1 MQASQARPP
10 GRACTFSTTD
20 QSQGVCIVVLSRI
33 VFACSA
39 VLLAA
44 TGCDDGKPAVRDAP
58 GTAAADAPAGTI
70 DSILPIE
77 EHLRRFRK
85 GLPQVDTLTGG
96 YPSRDSLVAAML
108 AATSA
113 RDTTALVRMRLTA
126 AEYAWLYYPAHI
138 YTAPPYELDPGTFW
152 MMIEANNSKGLG
164 RLLHH
169 RGGNRIVLRSYE
181 CQASEAVRAPVRE
194 WNRCTLQLTVNR
206 VESNEQLFGSI
217 VEIGGRYKFVSYAN
231 QF

>member
-1 MQASQARPP
+1 M
-10 GRACTFSTTD
+10 
-20 QSQGVCIVVLSRI
+20 LL
-33 VFACSA
+33 ACSA

-44 TGCDDGKPAVRDAP
+44 TGCADGKSADGNSR
-58 GTAAADAPAGTI
+58 GITAAGAPSGAI

-77 EHLRRFRK
+77 EHLRRFRQ
-85 GLPQVDTLTGG
+85 GLPQADSLTGG
-96 YPSRDSLVAAML
+96 YPSRDSLVTAML
-108 AATSA
+108 AATAA
-113 RDTTALVRMRLTA
+113 RDTAALVRMRLTA

-152 MMIEANNSKGLG
+152 MMIEGNSNKGLG

-169 RGGNRIVLRSYE
+169 RGGNRIVLRSYQCE
-181 CQASEAVRAPVRE
+181 ASEAVRLPVRE

-206 VESNEQLFGSI
+206 VEGNEQLFGSI

>member
-1 MQASQARPP
+1 
-10 GRACTFSTTD
+10 
-20 QSQGVCIVVLSRI
+20 
-33 VFACSA
+33 VFWSA
-39 VLLAA
+39 VLAA
-44 TGCDDGKPAVRDAP
+44 AIGCDDSKPPTRDTRA
-58 GTAAADAPAGTI
+58 TAAADAPAGTI

-77 EHLRRFRK
+77 EHLRRFRQA
-85 GLPQVDTLTGG
+85 LPQVDTLAGG
-96 YPSRDSLVAAML
+96 YRSRDSLVASML
-108 AATSA
+108 VATSA
-113 RDTTALVRMRLTA
+113 NDTAALVRMRLTA

-152 MMIEANNSKGLG
+152 MQIEGNNDKGLG

-169 RGGNRIVLRSYE
+169 RGGNRIMLRSYKCE
-181 CQASEAVRAPVRE
+181 TSDAVRPPVRE

-217 VEIGGRYKFVSYAN
+217 VEIGGQHKFVSYAN